1 MMAPLPPALVT
12 VVIPTFRRPYD
23 LLRAMHSVFKQTY
36 LDGAPAELI
45 IVDNDPIGSSL
56 RPANSFA
63 EEAPETLKVTVLHCP
78 DAGVANARNM
88 AINAVTTSLVAFL
101 DDDQSAPATWLAEL
115 MRTRADTAASVV
127 FGPVDTALPEHVT
140 EHRAHFQAFFSRTP
154 DLPEGLIPT
163 FFGCGNSLLDL
174 QQLPARRPLF
184 DARTNETGGEDDN
197 LFSQVQR
204 SKGRFAWASR
214 ARVWEHVPTS
224 RAKLSYTIRRAVAY
238 GQGPSR
244 MAHEGSDYTQLVF
257 WMGVGA
263 GQLTV
268 FGAITCLAWAM
279 RLPKR
284 AVWLNRAAQGYGKL
298 IWWPRHLFYGASQSP
313 GQTLSVETSSPTSDE
328 PAPLPPQS
336 LAS

>member
-1 MMAPLPPALVT
+1 MTAPLPPALVT

-23 LLRAMHSVFKQTY
+23 LLRAMHSVFRQTY
-36 LDGAPAELI
+36 LNGACANLI
-45 IVDNDPIGSSL
+45 IVDNDTAGSSL
-56 RPANSFA
+56 RPAANFA
-63 EEAPETLKVTVLHCP
+63 IEAPETLNVAILHCP
-78 DAGVANARNM
+78 HPGVANARNM
-88 AINAVTTSLVAFL
+88 AIEAVATPLVAFL
-101 DDDQSAPATWLAEL
+101 DDDQSAPETWLAEL
-115 MRTRADTAASVV
+115 MRTRANTAASVV

-140 EHRAHFQAFFSRTP
+140 AHRAHFQAFFSRDP

-174 QQLPARRPLF
+174 GQLPARRPLF

-197 LFSQVQR
+197 LFSEVQR
-204 SKGRFAWASR
+204 LKGRFAWSSR
-214 ARVWEHVPTS
+214 ARVWEHVPAA
-224 RAKLSYTIRRAVAY
+224 RARLSYTIRRAVAY

-244 MAHEGSDYTQLVF
+244 MAREGGDYTQLVF
-257 WMGVGA
+257 WMCVGA
-263 GQLTV
+263 GQLVV
-268 FGAITCLAWAM
+268 FGAITGLAWAV

-313 GQTLSVETSSPTSDE
+313 GQTLSVAATDTASDE